1 MNRPRVLP
9 LVLASAVLSA
19 LTWVDWALNAGTVL
33 GVPYPAPVMALLTA
47 NLVVTSRLPRV
58 KRRLVAAL
66 QRYVVNFRVR
76 LLLRLGV
83 PLGWTLLET
92 TGRRTGVRAWYRSAR
107 AGSAGRVGWWPSTAG
122 PQRTSATWRPT
133 PVRIGVRAGGRWCG
147 ERDGA
152 GAAGRRPVRPAAV
165 AVGRR
170 HPLRALNAM
179 MVRVLGTRPVTVRI
193 DRDSPGQVRVR
204 REARSDPRHI
214 REAATRDPSADTAE
228 PTCRAARDESQNAG
242 GLARRSLGSRRGR
255 LSVADPEHHEALF
268 NRVRVLRRRVVAG

>member
-33 GVPYPAPVMALLTA
+33 GVPYPAPVMALLMA

-66 QRYVVNFRVR
+66 QRYVVNPPVR

-92 TGRRTGVRAWYRSAR
+92 TGRRTGRPRVVPV
-107 AGSAGRVGWWPSTAG
+107 GEGRVGGTCWVVAEHGRAAAYVRNLETHP
-122 PQRTSATWRPT
+122 R
-133 PVRIGVRAGGRWCG
+133 VRIGVRAGGRLVW
-147 ERDGA
+147 RDGTA
-152 GAAGRRPVRPAAV
+152 RVLPDDDPYARQRWL
-165 AVGRR
+165 VGRR

-193 DRDSPGQVRVR
+193 DLDSPGQVRVR

-214 REAATRDPSADTAE
+214 REGRPATPRQKPPSRHAGPPATNLKTLAGSPD
-228 PTCRAARDESQNAG
+228 AR
-242 GLARRSLGSRRGR
+242 
-255 LSVADPEHHEALF
+255 
-268 NRVRVLRRRVVAG
+268 